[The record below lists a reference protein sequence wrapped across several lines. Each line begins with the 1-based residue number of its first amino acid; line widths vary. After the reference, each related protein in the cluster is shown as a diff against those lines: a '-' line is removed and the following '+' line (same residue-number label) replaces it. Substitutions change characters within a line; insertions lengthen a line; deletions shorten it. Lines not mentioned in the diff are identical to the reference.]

1 MKYFLIL
8 LLLLN
13 SGLAYTQNIQ
23 IALGPD
29 EIGENQVWTITVTV
43 QNEQLRNFDN
53 FPDIESFRKRG
64 TSSQSTT
71 NIING
76 QISSSQ
82 SVTMT
87 YSPTKRGVFT
97 LPPFK
102 MKVNDKMVSSN
113 GKKIKVTAPVQAQ
126 QRDPFASFFDRSPAD
141 DFFGRGDTEFLD
153 VKDDAFLALTT
164 SKDEVFVGEGLN
176 ASLSLFVAEANQAPL
191 QFYDLEK
198 QVPEILKKI
207 KPANCWEENFKIENI
222 EGMPVTIGGKNY
234 VQYKIYQAVFYPLNT
249 DPVIFPSVGLQM
261 IKYKVAKNPS
271 FFGQNRQ
278 EDYKTFY
285 TKAKTIRV
293 KDLPPH
299 PLKDVV
305 AVGDY
310 HLDEH
315 MRSTNLETGQSSAY
329 EFNVYGEGNISAINK
344 PNVTTDGEFE
354 FYEPNVR
361 QDINRQNNRVTG
373 TKSFNYFLIPKEPGT
388 YKLKDYIR
396 WVFFNTTTKKYDTLK
411 SALTIK
417 VSGES
422 KKNEAIRSN
431 DLGTFYD
438 KIESTDNALR
448 IIANNRWQK
457 WTFNIFILLMLAASA
472 YFVFK
477 K

>member
-13 SGLAYTQNIQ
+13 ASLAYTQNIQ

-97 LPPFK
+97 LPAFK
-102 MKVNDKMVSSN
+102 MKVNDKVVSSI
-113 GKKIKVTAPVQAQ
+113 GKKIKVSAPVQAQ
-126 QRDPFASFFDRSPAD
+126 QRDPFASFFDRSSTD

-234 VQYKIYQAVFYPLNT
+234 VQYKIYQAAFYPLNT
-249 DPVIFPSVGLQM
+249 EPVVFPSVGLQM

-285 TKAKTIRV
+285 TKPKTIHV

-315 MRSTNLETGQSSAY
+315 MRSTDLETGQSSAY

-344 PNVTTDGEFE
+344 PSVTTDGEFE

-396 WVFFNTTTKKYDTLK
+396 WVFFNTSTKKYDTLK

-422 KKNEAIRSN
+422 KKNESIRSN

-438 KIESTDNALR
+438 KIESTDNSLR
-448 IIANNRWQK
+448 VIANNRWQK
-457 WTFNIFILLMLAASA
+457 WTFNVFILLMLVASA